1 MKKEAIKEYLIIN
14 GEIQNTEEARV
25 FEKIEKPPIYEVIRI
40 IDGVP
45 LFLEDHLDRMFD
57 SADLIGFQI
66 PRDEK
71 DIRKD
76 IKTLILKN
84 NIDRLNVKL
93 LAADIDKM
101 GKVFLVYNIESFY
114 PPKEHYLNG
123 IHTTLFYYERNNPNA
138 KVLVTSFKE
147 DVAKAL
153 KEKEAFEALLVSK
166 SGHIPE
172 GSRSNMFFVKGD
184 KVYTAKASDVLIGI
198 TRKQILNECEKSN
211 IKIVEESI
219 HVDDL
224 DKLDGAFMSGTSV
237 NVLPISSID
246 SIKLN
251 SINNR
256 IIREINQAY
265 IEEMNKYILSHKD
278 EWR

>member
-1 MKKEAIKEYLIIN
+1 
-14 GEIQNTEEARV
+14 
-25 FEKIEKPPIYEVIRI
+25 
-40 IDGVP
+40 
-45 LFLEDHLDRMFD
+45 
-57 SADLIGFQI
+57 
-66 PRDEK
+66 
-71 DIRKD
+71 
-76 IKTLILKN
+76 
-84 NIDRLNVKL
+84 
-93 LAADIDKM
+93 
-101 GKVFLVYNIESFY
+101 
-114 PPKEHYLNG
+114 
-123 IHTTLFYYERNNPNA
+123 
-138 KVLVTSFKE
+138 
-147 DVAKAL
+147 
-153 KEKEAFEALLVSK
+153 
-166 SGHIPE
+166 
-172 GSRSNMFFVKGD
+172 MFFVKGD

-198 TRKQILNECEKSN
+198 TRKHIFNVCEKLN

-278 EWR
+278 EWRKTVKNISRQNY

>member
-1 MKKEAIKEYLIIN
+1 MKKEAILDYMLVN
-14 GEIQNTEEARV
+14 GQVQKTEETNI
-25 FEKIEKPPIYEVIRI
+25 FQMIEKPPIYEVIRI

-45 LFLEDHLDRMFD
+45 LFFQDHLNRMYD
-57 SADLIGFQI
+57 SANLIDFQI
-66 PRDEK
+66 PREEK
-71 DIRKD
+71 EIREDIR
-76 IKTLILKN
+76 TLILKN
-84 NIDRLNVKL
+84 KVDRLNVKL
-93 LAADIDKM
+93 LAADVDHM

-114 PPKEHYLNG
+114 PSKEYYIKG
-123 IHTTLFYYERNNPNA
+123 IHTTLFYYERDNPNA

-153 KEKEAFEALLVSK
+153 KEKEAFEALLVNK
-166 SGHIPE
+166 SGYIPE

-184 KVYTAKASDVLIGI
+184 KVYTAKASEVLIGI
-198 TRKQILNECEKSN
+198 TRKYIFNVCDKLN

-246 SIKLN
+246 NIKLD
-251 SINNR
+251 SVNNR
-256 IIREINQAY
+256 IISEINRAY
-265 IEEMNKYILSHKD
+265 IGEMNKYILSHKD
-278 EWR
+278 GWR

>member
-93 LAADIDKM
+93 LAADVDHM

-114 PPKEHYLNG
+114 PSKEYYIKG
-123 IHTTLFYYERNNPNA
+123 IHTTLFYYERDNPNA

-153 KEKEAFEALLVSK
+153 KEKEAFEALLVNK
-166 SGHIPE
+166 SGYIPE

-184 KVYTAKASDVLIGI
+184 KVYTAKASEVLIGI
-198 TRKQILNECEKSN
+198 TRKYIFNVCDKLN

-246 SIKLN
+246 NIKLD
-251 SINNR
+251 SVNNR
-256 IIREINQAY
+256 IISEINRAY
-265 IEEMNKYILSHKD
+265 IGEMNKYILSHKD